1 MRVSVVISSL
11 IYLSWSFPW
20 QASDEAANRGV
31 EYMLRAA
38 VLGDRQA
45 MVYMAK
51 AYESGSGLGS
61 QRYGTA
67 STFRVLSCMLHV
79 LSLVKNRKKKP
90 HFHVFGLAI
99 PPIGFRGL
107 RLFKCKYILS
117 WELLSDILRLCC
129 DKQSERE
136 SYSHRKRTKATMIEG
151 INPVT
156 NKNKNW
162 AQNISSHGQPFRS
175 C

>member
-1 MRVSVVISSL
+1 
-11 IYLSWSFPW
+11 
-20 QASDEAANRGV
+20 
-31 EYMLRAA
+31 MLRAA

-67 STFRVLSCMLHV
+67 STFGVLSCMLHV

-90 HFHVFGLAI
+90 HFHDFGLAI

-117 WELLSDILRLCC
+117 
-129 DKQSERE
+129 
-136 SYSHRKRTKATMIEG
+136 
-151 INPVT
+151 
-156 NKNKNW
+156 
-162 AQNISSHGQPFRS
+162 
-175 C
+175 